1 MTDEEH
7 AQFVLNE
14 YRYSEASDPAVKARH
29 PKAREIQLDTS
40 LSGNWAQWIADQI
53 LAENKDPKVLELT
66 IEEVWTASKFIGG
79 PPRYTVTCE
88 KHGIVEKPMKVV
100 GFTSMMGE
108 GKTRIQLRG

>member
-14 YRYSEASDPAVKARH
+14 YRYSEASDPSVKSRH
-29 PKAREIQLDTS
+29 PKAREIQIDTS

-53 LAENKDPKVLELT
+53 LAENTDPKVLECS
-66 IEEVWTASKFIGG
+66 IEEIWTPSKFVTG
-79 PPRYTVTCE
+79 PPRYTVTFA
-88 KHGIVEKPMKVV
+88 KHGIIDRPMKVV
-100 GFTSMMGE
+100 GFEAILEE